1 MAEERKAM
9 VERDLQRNPD
19 TVAVVTLAGPST
31 TPLISR
37 FVTAFKAIFCLTNSR
52 SSSAEYH
59 STRWERLLQ
68 QRSEFG
74 SELEFEI
81 EASKDYWSELAIS
94 LSVGEQAAAEK
105 NLQTFRSLQKQW
117 PCGFFREVGDGEMV
131 VGQKIAEGGQ
141 AEIFEARFTEGF
153 PDAQVHIDYI
163 LKVFKQGSSLQALQQ
178 QC

>member
-1 MAEERKAM
+1 
-9 VERDLQRNPD
+9 
-19 TVAVVTLAGPST
+19 
-31 TPLISR
+31 
-37 FVTAFKAIFCLTNSR
+37 
-52 SSSAEYH
+52 
-59 STRWERLLQ
+59 
-68 QRSEFG
+68 
-74 SELEFEI
+74 
-81 EASKDYWSELAIS
+81 